1 MKSRLVK
8 AQRKAK
14 NKGVNNGR
22 KGWRMCNSGKK
33 NKIENFLSSRS
44 LCARARE
51 QEVVIFLTVHKTRL
65 VRELQLKLWKV
76 LVLFVQTPRFEN
88 LR

>member
-1 MKSRLVK
+1 MSEQWKKRV
-8 AQRKAK
+8 AHVQQREEK
-14 NKGVNNGR
+14 
-22 KGWRMCNSGKK
+22 
-33 NKIENFLSSRS
+33 KIENFLCSRS

-51 QEVVIFLTVHKTRL
+51 QEVVIFSTVHKIRL

-76 LVLFVQTPRFEN
+76 LVLFVQTPRLEN